1 MQAKNLCLT
10 NRQSGPTLPTQFKL
24 LVLNCLPSLTYLHL
38 TKSIRGLNLSQ
49 LNGNNLADQSDAS
62 PTSTKSSVSLSD
74 RIIRRSDKNLYTSF
88 IDTLLLSIY
97 NMQVLNESGNPVVKT
112 FKVPLLARPSIYHE
126 SSGLDT
132 NPSQVETITSFGP
145 YFEFEQINSS
155 NRMEILTV
163 LFEIYNQHLTSLVI
177 ESLISIC
184 NLCIK

>member
-1 MQAKNLCLT
+1 MEKM
-10 NRQSGPTLPTQFKL
+10 KL

-38 TKSIRGLNLSQ
+38 TRSIRSWNFFQ
-49 LNGNNLADQSDAS
+49 LNSDNMAESAAEAS

-74 RIIRRSDKNLYTSF
+74 RIIRQSDKNLYTH

-112 FKVPLLARPSIYHE
+112 FKIPSLARPSIYHE
-126 SSGLDT
+126 SSGLECST
-132 NPSQVETITSFGP
+132 NPSQAETITSFGP

-155 NRMEILTV
+155 NRMQILTV

>member
-1 MQAKNLCLT
+1 MDK
-10 NRQSGPTLPTQFKL
+10 FKL

-38 TKSIRGLNLSQ
+38 TKSIKSWNFFQ
-49 LNGNNLADQSDAS
+49 LNSDSLAESAAEAS

-74 RIIRRSDKNLYTSF
+74 RIIRQSDKNVYTF

-112 FKVPLLARPSIYHE
+112 FKVPSLARPSIYHE
-126 SSGLDT
+126 SSGLDYSV
-132 NPSQVETITSFGP
+132 NPNPVETITSFGP
-145 YFEFEQINSS
+145 YLEFEQINSS
-155 NRMEILTV
+155 NRMQILTV

-177 ESLISIC
+177 ESLISVC